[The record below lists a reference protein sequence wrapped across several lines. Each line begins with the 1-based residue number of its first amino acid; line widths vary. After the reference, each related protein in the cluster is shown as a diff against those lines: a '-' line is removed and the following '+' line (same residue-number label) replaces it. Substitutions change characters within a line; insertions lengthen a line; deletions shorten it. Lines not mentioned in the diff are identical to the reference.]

1 VLKTIPRGWD
11 FGVLIKH
18 GHFEL
23 FFRRIIMCK
32 KLICLV
38 SFVLLLSL
46 VGTEVAFGGKVWETR
61 VSSGNDD
68 AEQDVS
74 GGGMDLTSSDL
85 EVFDDGGLQVIGLRF
100 IDIPIPKGAIV
111 DNAFIELTCDE
122 TQGGT
127 QPVSILIA
135 GELSP
140 DTVTFSNA
148 TNDITNRP
156 TTTANVV
163 WVPVNWTEEG
173 QTARSSD
180 ITSII
185 QEIIDQGGWAM
196 GNALVLILRD
206 DPDNPSSGVRCAE
219 SASDPSGAP
228 LLHIEF
234 RGKYAV
240 DPIPADG
247 TLYEDTTVILNWL
260 PGLNSVSHDVY
271 FGENFAN
278 VNDGTPDTFQG
289 NQTDAF
295 FTVGIAGSPVPD
307 GLVPGTTYYWRID
320 EIEADGTTINK
331 GDIWSFTVPSKKS
344 YNHNLSDGARFID
357 PHTDLSW
364 TPGSG
369 AKIHTVFFGDNYDD
383 VNNAV
388 EGLPQAG
395 STYDPGPLESDKTY
409 YWRVDEND
417 GIETYKGD
425 VLSFTTIGASGIG
438 LRGDYYTGENYS
450 DFVLTRI
457 DPQIDFGWGDTAPDE
472 AVGANNFSVRW
483 TGDVSAQFTETYT
496 FYTVTDDGLRLWV
509 DGKLIIDNWTLHG
522 DTEDKGAIDLVAGRY
537 YSIVLEYFENTSGA
551 TARLIWESPHTAK
564 QVIPTSLLWPP
575 IKARSPNPANGAVDV
590 RQTPILSWSAGE
602 SAASHDV
609 YFGTDAEAVKNTDT
623 SSPEYKGSKDLG
635 SESYDPGQL
644 QWNTTYYWR
653 VDEVNDANP
662 DSPLLGSIWSFTT
675 ANFLIIDDF
684 ESYNDLNEDEPGS
697 NRIYLAWVDGFN
709 NPAINGS
716 VVGYADPP
724 FTEQTI
730 VHSGN
735 QSMPL
740 EYDNAVGKS
749 EATSVLTSNRD
760 WTVKGVNKLVIW
772 YRGNASNAP
781 ETMYVVLNGSAG
793 VDNDNPN
800 AAQAADWTEWN
811 IDLTRFAD
819 QGVNLAN
826 VNSITIGFGNRSNPV
841 AGGSGMVFFDDIRLY
856 PPAP

>member
-1 VLKTIPRGWD
+1 
-11 FGVLIKH
+11 
-18 GHFEL
+18 
-23 FFRRIIMCK
+23 MSK
-32 KLICLV
+32 KLIYLL
-38 SFVLLLSL
+38 SFVLVLSP
-46 VGTEVAFGGKVWETR
+46 VGNETALGGKIWETR

-74 GGGMDLTSSDL
+74 GGGMDLSSSDL

-100 IDIPIPKGAIV
+100 VDIPIPKGAIV

-122 TQGGT
+122 TVGGT
-127 QPVSILIA
+127 QPVNVLIE
-135 GELSP
+135 GELNP
-140 DTVTFSNA
+140 NPPAFANVTNNIS
-148 TNDITNRP
+148 NRP
-156 TTTANVV
+156 TTTANAK
-163 WVPVNWTEEG
+163 WAPENWTEEG

-185 QEIIDQGGWAM
+185 QEIIDQDGWAM

-234 RGKYAV
+234 RGKFAV

-247 TLYEDTTVILNWL
+247 SLYEDTTAILNWL

-271 FGENFAN
+271 FGESFDN
-278 VNDGTPDTFQG
+278 VNDGTPETFQG

-320 EIEADGTTINK
+320 EIEADGTTTNK
-331 GDIWSFTVPSKKS
+331 GDVWSFTVPSLKA
-344 YNHNLSDGARFID
+344 YNHSISDGAFFID
-357 PHTDLSW
+357 PRTELSW

-369 AKIHTVFFGDNYDD
+369 AKVHTVFFGDNYDD

-388 EGLPQAG
+388 EGLQQAA
-395 STYDPGPLESDKTY
+395 STYDPGLLESDKTY
-409 YWRVDEND
+409 YWRVDEYD
-417 GIETYKGD
+417 GIETHKGD
-425 VLSFTTIGASGIG
+425 VLSFTTIGETGIG
-438 LRGDYYTGENYS
+438 LRGDYYTGQNYG

-522 DTEDKGAIDLVAGRY
+522 DTEDKGTIELVAGRY

-575 IKARSPNPANGAVDV
+575 IKARNPNPANGAVDV
-590 RQTPILSWSAGE
+590 TQTPILTWSAGE
-602 SAASHDV
+602 FTASHQV
-609 YFGTDAEAVKNTDT
+609 YFGTDAEAVKNADT
-623 SSPEYKGSKDLG
+623 SSPEYKGGKDLG
-635 SESYDPGQL
+635 SESYEPGQL
-644 QWNTTYYWR
+644 EWNTTYYWR

-662 DSPLLGSIWSFTT
+662 DSPLIGNVWSFTT
-675 ANFLIIDDF
+675 ANFLIVDDF

-697 NRIYLAWVDGFN
+697 NRIFLAWIDGFD
-709 NPAINGS
+709 NPAANGS

-724 FTEQTI
+724 FAEQTI
-730 VHSGN
+730 VHSGK
-735 QSMPL
+735 QSMPFA
-740 EYDNAVGKS
+740 YDNAVGKS
-749 EATSVLTSNRD
+749 EATLTLTSNRD
-760 WTVKGVNKLVIW
+760 WTVKGVNKLTIW
-772 YRGNASNAP
+772 FRGAPANAP
-781 ETMYVVLNGSAG
+781 EMMYVVLNGSAG

-811 IDLTRFAD
+811 IDLQTFTD

-826 VNSITIGFGNRSNPV
+826 VNSITLGFGNRANPT
-841 AGGSGMVFFDDIRLY
+841 AGGSGMMFFDDIRLY